1 MRNLASI
8 QRISSVRSIPNSD
21 NLELARILGWHVVV
35 QKGEFNV
42 GDLCVYCEIDSL
54 LPERPEFEFLR
65 KVGFRIRTIRLR
77 GAISQGICFPLSILP
92 LGIEVKEEMDVTE
105 VLGVVKYEPAEPAC
119 LGGDAK
125 GKFPPFIVKSDETRV
140 QVLQALLDK
149 YNGVRCYYT
158 EKVDGS
164 SYTCYLNN
172 GEFGV
177 CSRNLELNETEDN
190 SLWKLTRKF
199 DIENKLR
206 NIGKNVSLQGEI
218 YGEGIQSN
226 KYKIKGQNIR
236 FFNVFDIDNQKYY
249 NFDEFINFVE
259 SLGLEN
265 VPVLSTDFV
274 LSNNIDIL
282 VELSK
287 GKTVVDNGE
296 GPREGIVI
304 RPLIELQDF
313 DITILNDF
321 DLINGR
327 ISFKAINPEFLLKYG
342 E

>member
-1 MRNLASI
+1 MRNLASVQKI
-8 QRISSVRSIPNSD
+8 LNIMPIPNSD
-21 NLELARILGWHVVV
+21 FLELLTVLGWHVVV